1 MLNLTCKTCG
11 EVKPSD
17 SFQQAPAYKTGYRPS
32 CKACLK
38 EKYPSKYQKKPPEYF
53 EQRRME
59 RDARLEAVKKLN
71 AEIRKEKRDMEAPL
85 REALAKAKKKAAEK
99 ARRKSVRSE
108 PYGRRIEKINER
120 CRGMGKLSNG
130 IINELLIRQKCRCA
144 HCGTDITEDRHVD
157 HIIPTAMGGPNTDDN
172 VQLLCPACNIAKG
185 DTHPLL
191 FKHGLTDVPE
201 WLTPLYSVIP

>member
-144 HCGTDITEDRHVD
+144 HCHTDITEDRHVD
-157 HIIPTAMGGPNTDDN
+157 HIVPTAMGGPNTDDN

>member
-108 PYGRRIEKINER
+108 PYGRRIEKIN
-120 CRGMGKLSNG
+120 
-130 IINELLIRQKCRCA
+130 
-144 HCGTDITEDRHVD
+144 
-157 HIIPTAMGGPNTDDN
+157 
-172 VQLLCPACNIAKG
+172 
-185 DTHPLL
+185 
-191 FKHGLTDVPE
+191 
-201 WLTPLYSVIP
+201 

>member
-59 RDARLEAVKKLN
+59 RESKLEETKKLN
-71 AEIRKEKRDMEAPL
+71 AEIRKEKHDREAPI
-85 REALAKAKKKAAEK
+85 REALVKAKKKAAAK
-99 ARRKSVRSE
+99 AWRKAARAE
-108 PYGRRIEKINER
+108 PYGRRVEKINER

-130 IINELLIRQKCRCA
+130 IINELLIRQKCKCA
-144 HCGTDITEDRHVD
+144 HCGADITEDRHVD

-191 FKHGLTDVPE
+191 FKHGFTDVPE
-201 WLTPLYSVIP
+201 WLTPPNSVIP

>member
-1 MLNLTCKTCG
+1 MLKLTCKTCC

-71 AEIRKEKRDMEAPL
+71 AEIRKEKHDREAPV

-108 PYGRRIEKINER
+108 PYGRRVEKINER

-144 HCGTDITEDRHVD
+144 YCHTDITEDRHVD
-157 HIIPTAMGGPNTDDN
+157 HIVPTAMGGPNTDDN

>member
-157 HIIPTAMGGPNTDDN
+157 HIIPTAMCGPNTDDN